1 MAKKKKDE
9 QPEATSPTRR
19 EILRERRQAKERR
32 QVQLIVGGVVGVLA
46 LIVLVGIIIEFIVVP
61 GQTVAVVNDEE
72 ISMRDWQEQVRY
84 QRAQLIVSIEEQY
97 DLFFDD
103 EAEDVEAA
111 EAQAIQTVQQFSQQ
125 QISLLTSNYQLLGQF
140 VLDRM
145 IENKLVLQG
154 AAERGIVVSEEDI
167 DQAIGERFN
176 YFDGGLPTPRPTLT
190 PSPQPTPSL
199 TPVVGVVVEEPDPA
213 PGEED
218 EDAEPLPT
226 NTPPPTATP
235 VSEASFQEQF
245 TEQLNALEDEGAN
258 ADLYRHEVEMALYRE
273 RLAEELFIEQELPTA
288 EDHVSAFL
296 LTFESEEEANNAVQA
311 IAATDFLTVW
321 NTIRSTPP
329 DPEAEN
335 PSTARATELLWRT
348 QDQFSNQFTMG
359 QLVPALFELEVGET
373 SEVIIDAQGNTP
385 VWVIAQVSGRE
396 VRELDEFTIQQRQQE
411 ALNAWVEE
419 QLDSDDVQIFENW
432 RSRVPRQPALDLK
445 YVQPVQQQPAPTA
458 AG

>member
-9 QPEATSPTRR
+9 QPEAAPLTRR
-19 EILRERRQAKERR
+19 EVLRERRETKEKR
-32 QVQLIVGGVVGVLA
+32 QIQMIVGGVVGVLA

-61 GQTVAVVNDEE
+61 GQTVATVNNEE

-103 EAEDVEAA
+103 EAEDVDAA

-125 QISLLTSNYQLLGQF
+125 QISLLTSNYELLGQF

-154 AAERGIVVSEEDI
+154 AAERGIAVSEADI

-199 TPVVGVVVEEPDPA
+199 TPVVGVVVEEPAPA
-213 PGEED
+213 DGED
-218 EDAEPLPT
+218 EAPLPT

-235 VSEASFQEQF
+235 VSEASFQEQL
-245 TEQLNALEDEGAN
+245 TEQLDSLESEGADT
-258 ADLYRHEVEMALYRE
+258 DLYREEAEMFLYRE
-273 RLAEELFIEQELPTA
+273 RLAEALFSEQELPTA
-288 EDHVSAFL
+288 EDHISAFL

-348 QDQFSNQFTMG
+348 QDQFGNQFTMG
-359 QLVPALFELEVGET
+359 QFVPALFELEVGEV
-373 SEVIIDAQGNTP
+373 SEVIVDAQGNTP

-411 ALNAWVEE
+411 ALGAWLQE
-419 QLDSDDVQIFENW
+419 QLDSDGVQIFENW